1 MSLKIRPA
9 VLLYKILPR
18 QFSRYG
24 GISADKKEE
33 AQTEILQQL
42 EDIRDGKITDTE
54 MEAARKSL
62 CSAMTQIQDEPES
75 MAAWYFSRRLSGNEV
90 TVEEEIEQIR
100 SVTRQQIADA
110 AQKLT
115 LDTVYFMEGTL
126 ADDPGEE
133 EYDDEAE

>member
-1 MSLKIRPA
+1 
-9 VLLYKILPR
+9 
-18 QFSRYG
+18 
-24 GISADKKEE
+24 
-33 AQTEILQQL
+33 
-42 EDIRDGKITDTE
+42 

-100 SVTRQQIADA
+100 SVSRQQIADA
-110 AQKLT
+110 AQKLS

-126 ADDPGEE
+126 TDNSGEE
-133 EYDDEAE
+133 EFDDED